1 MDFLVLLLGGAVLGL
16 AGVFVHLADTS
27 AHVGPF
33 ASAFWRMAMAT
44 PLLLAWAAWQRRS
57 VRQTTGEMP
66 QSMPMAPATAWAGTQ
81 RDVAHAPDVCIAEPL
96 HAPVPLQHR
105 PARNAPPALLQSWS
119 TRWLTL
125 FAATMFALD
134 LLLFHVASIW
144 TTVGNATL
152 ESNFA
157 PVVIA
162 LAFWAITRV
171 APSGTYVTGLVAALA
186 GASLMIGPNFH
197 DPRAL
202 LGDVCGLT
210 SALFYAAYQVSV
222 QQARQRLATAPLMA
236 AVTALAAL
244 VLWPFALLEGRL
256 WPTAAIGWVWLAGLA
271 LLVQIGGQ
279 VVIAYAVRR
288 LNPALSSVGLLVQPA
303 MAVVYAWVL
312 LGQTLLGW
320 QIAGAGLVLAGI
332 YLARRGM

>member
-27 AHVGPF
+27 ANIGPF
-33 ASAFWRMAMAT
+33 ASAFWRMAIAA
-44 PLLLAWAAWQRRS
+44 PLLLAWVAWQRQP
-57 VRQTTGEMP
+57 VTI
-66 QSMPMAPATAWAGTQ
+66 
-81 RDVAHAPDVCIAEPL
+81 VALSEAAAEP
-96 HAPVPLQHR
+96 PGTVQLQHR
-105 PARNAPPALLQSWS
+105 PARNAPPALLQHWP
-119 TRWLTL
+119 TRWLTV
-125 FAATMFALD
+125 FTATMFALD
-134 LLLFHVASIW
+134 LLLFHVAAIW

-171 APSGTYVTGLVAALA
+171 APSSVYVTGLVAALA

-202 LGDVCGLT
+202 LGDACGLT
-210 SALFYAAYQVSV
+210 SALFYAAYQVGV

-236 AVTALAAL
+236 AVTLLAAL
-244 VLWPFALLEGRL
+244 VLWPFAWFEGRL
-256 WPTAAIGWVWLAGLA
+256 WPTAAIGWVWLVGLA

-312 LGQTLLGW
+312 LGQALAGW
-320 QIAGAGLVLAGI
+320 QIAGAALVLVGI

>member
-44 PLLLAWAAWQRRS
+44 PPLLAWSLWSAKQRRS
-57 VRQTTGEMP
+57 RQHAAMANAAELQAAAAMHA
-66 QSMPMAPATAWAGTQ
+66 SADAPMGT
-81 RDVAHAPDVCIAEPL
+81 PIKP
-96 HAPVPLQHR
+96 PLQLQHH
-105 PARNAPPALLQSWS
+105 PARNAPPALLQHWP

-125 FAATMFALD
+125 FAAAMFALD

-162 LAFWAITRV
+162 LAFWAISRV
-171 APSGTYVTGLVAALA
+171 APSGAYVTGLVAALV

-222 QQARQRLATAPLMA
+222 QQARQRLATAPLMT

-244 VLWPFALLEGRL
+244 LLWPFALLEGRL
-256 WPTAAIGWVWLAGLA
+256 WPTAVIGWVWLAGLA

-288 LNPALSSVGLLVQPA
+288 LHPALSSVGLLVQPA

-312 LGQTLLGW
+312 LGQTLQGW
-320 QIAGAGLVLAGI
+320 QIVGAALVLVGI

>member
-1 MDFLVLLLGGAVLGL
+1 MRLRASGQRASDNAVMDFLVLLLGGAVLGL

-33 ASAFWRMAMAT
+33 ASAFWRMAIAT
-44 PLLLAWAAWQRRS
+44 PLLLAWVAWQRRGS
-57 VRQTTGEMP
+57 PPPLAAASRPE
-66 QSMPMAPATAWAGTQ
+66 TAAQPPGTLQ
-81 RDVAHAPDVCIAEPL
+81 
-96 HAPVPLQHR
+96 LQHR
-105 PARNAPPALLQSWS
+105 RARSAPPALLQHWS
-119 TRWLTL
+119 TPWLTL

-134 LLLFHVASIW
+134 LLLFHVAAIW

-171 APSGTYVTGLVAALA
+171 APSTVYVTGLVAALA

-197 DPRAL
+197 DQRAL
-202 LGDVCGLT
+202 LGDACGLT
-210 SALFYAAYQVSV
+210 SALFYAAYQVGV

-236 AVTALAAL
+236 AVTLLAAL
-244 VLWPFALLEGRL
+244 VLWPFAWFEGRL
-256 WPTAAIGWVWLAGLA
+256 WPSAAIGWVWLVSLA

-303 MAVVYAWVL
+303 MAVVYAWGL
-312 LGQTLLGW
+312 LGQALGGW
-320 QIAGAGLVLAGI
+320 QIAGAALVLAGI
-332 YLARRGM
+332 GLARRGL